1 MRHNLS
7 IKDQGS
13 YRNKKGTTVFRYSVH
28 GKQEALDAYAEAQG
42 EYFVK
47 DEKLGV
53 LYFTPR
59 YAGQNAKLVVNDETG
74 KVYVDDSEM
83 QKQASIVS
91 QYGGNLGEAM
101 ATAAA
106 QKLMGGSASSST
118 SSTSSGSTEPENEP
132 ADENQGLDEG

>member
-1 MRHNLS
+1 MRHNLL

-28 GKQEALDAYAEAQG
+28 GKPEAIEAYEDAQG
-42 EYFVK
+42 EYFVQ

-59 YAGQNAKLVVNDETG
+59 YAGKTANLVVNDDTG

-83 QKQASIVS
+83 QKQASVVS
-91 QYGGNLGEAM
+91 QYGGNLGQAM
-101 ATAAA
+101 AEAAA
-106 QKLMGGSASSST
+106 KKLMGGT
-118 SSTSSGSTEPENEP
+118 SSTSVTSSSDELKDEP
-132 ADENQGLDEG
+132 ADTPLDEG